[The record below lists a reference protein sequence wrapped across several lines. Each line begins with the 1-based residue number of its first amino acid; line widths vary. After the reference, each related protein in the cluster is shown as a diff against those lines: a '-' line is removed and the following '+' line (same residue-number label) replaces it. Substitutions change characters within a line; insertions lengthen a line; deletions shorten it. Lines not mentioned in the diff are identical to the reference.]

1 MQANVGP
8 TIPPGAGDSDIPAG
22 NSSTSFGE
30 RYTVLNLS
38 HSTFGFSQV
47 VYMMAESAKR
57 NKLIEILNG
66 GVEPP
71 IIIFVNQKKGADVL
85 AKGLEKVSKYI

>member
-38 HSTFGFSQV
+38 HSTFGSSGGRRSSFH
-47 VYMMAESAKR
+47 ESG
-57 NKLIEILNG
+57 NKDSSHA
-66 GVEPP
+66 
-71 IIIFVNQKKGADVL
+71 FRA
-85 AKGLEKVSKYI
+85 SS